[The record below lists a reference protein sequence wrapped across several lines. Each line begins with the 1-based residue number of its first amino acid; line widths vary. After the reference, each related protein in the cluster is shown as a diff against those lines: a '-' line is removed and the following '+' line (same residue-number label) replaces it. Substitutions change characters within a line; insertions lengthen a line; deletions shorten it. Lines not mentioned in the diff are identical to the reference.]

1 MEHYAKNEHVEK
13 SNHAWLNFLWWLY
26 LSMHFFG
33 MLGISWEITRPFFL
47 PLTPLTLGLGTFLV
61 MFHLKSS
68 SKNLILFV
76 ILAILGWSV
85 EVVGVATGKIFG
97 TYAYQ
102 QALGPKILEV
112 PPTIGLNW
120 AILVVLFASFFP
132 QNWKTLPRALGIGL
146 LMTGLDAII
155 EPLCCFLDF
164 WCWSDGGPG
173 WKNFVAWSILG
184 TLMGWI
190 WISFSEKHHQS
201 YIFKRMTWVQIAF
214 FLGLILLN

>member
-13 SNHAWLNFLWWLY
+13 SNHAWLTFLWWLY

-33 MLGISWEITRPFFL
+33 MMGISWETTRPFFL

-61 MFHLKSS
+61 LWHLKSS
-68 SKNLILFV
+68 SKNLILFF

-85 EVVGVATGKIFG
+85 EVVGVSTGKIFG

-132 QNWKTLPRALGIGL
+132 KNWKIFPRALGIGL
-146 LMTGLDAII
+146 MMTGLDAII

-173 WKNFVAWSILG
+173 WKNFAAWSILG

-190 WISFSEKHHQS
+190 WLKFSDS
-201 YIFKRMTWVQIAF
+201 VSNSSVFKKMTWVQIAF
-214 FLGLILLN
+214 FVGLILLN

>member
-1 MEHYAKNEHVEK
+1 MENVSQDQHLEK
-13 SNHAWLNFLWWLY
+13 PSHGWITYLWWLY

-33 MLGISWEITRPFFL
+33 MMGISWETTRDFFL
-47 PLTPLTLGLGTFLV
+47 PLTPLTLGLGTFMV
-61 MFHLKSS
+61 VWHLKHST
-68 SKNLILFV
+68 KNLIIFG
-76 ILAILGWSV
+76 ILALLGWSI
-85 EVVGVATGKIFG
+85 EVIGVATGEIFG

-120 AILVVLFASFFP
+120 AILVVLFGSLFP
-132 QNWKTLPRALGIGL
+132 RNWKVFPRAMGIGL

-173 WKNFVAWSILG
+173 WKNFAAWAILG
-184 TLMGWI
+184 TMMGWI
-190 WISFSEKHHQS
+190 WIKFSDS
-201 YIFKRMTWVQIAF
+201 SPNSSVFKKMTWVQIAF
-214 FLGLILLN
+214 FVGLILLN

>member
-1 MEHYAKNEHVEK
+1 MENISQDQHLEK
-13 SNHAWLNFLWWLY
+13 PSHGWITYLWWLY

-33 MLGISWEITRPFFL
+33 MMGISWETTRDFFL
-47 PLTPLTLGLGTFLV
+47 PLTPLTLGLGTFMV
-61 MFHLKSS
+61 VWHLKHST
-68 SKNLILFV
+68 KNLIIFG
-76 ILAILGWSV
+76 ILALLGWSI
-85 EVVGVATGKIFG
+85 EVIGVATGKIFG
-97 TYAYQ
+97 IYAYQ

-132 QNWKTLPRALGIGL
+132 KNWKIFPRALGIGL
-146 LMTGLDAII
+146 MMTGLDAII

-173 WKNFVAWSILG
+173 WKNFAAWSILG

-190 WISFSEKHHQS
+190 WIKFSDS
-201 YIFKRMTWVQIAF
+201 SPNSSVFKKMTWVQIAF
-214 FLGLILLN
+214 FVGLILLN